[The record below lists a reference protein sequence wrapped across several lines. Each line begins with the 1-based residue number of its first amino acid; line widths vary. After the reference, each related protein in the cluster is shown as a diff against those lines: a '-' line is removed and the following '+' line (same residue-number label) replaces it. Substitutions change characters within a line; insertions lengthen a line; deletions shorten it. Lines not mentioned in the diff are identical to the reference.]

1 MSDFSPF
8 VMERWQSIHENR
20 VPYNLSESGVHPLT
34 LNELVALSGTSD
46 IGDTLIGYGQSN
58 GTDILRSHVARLYDG
73 CSDSCVVATNGS
85 AEANLIALWE
95 LVRPGDAIAI
105 VVPTYMQTYG
115 LAQNF
120 GVEVREIRLREDSGW
135 QPDPADI
142 AAAIDERTRVVVV
155 TNPNNP
161 TGAILKDEARAAI
174 IAAAQ
179 RTGAW
184 ILADEVYRGAELNGV
199 PTPSFFGEY
208 ERVIATGSLSKAYGL
223 PGLRL
228 GWAIAPETTAARLW
242 GRKDYLTISP
252 GELTDR
258 IGAIALDPQVR
269 PRILERTRRYLHE
282 GLGVLKP
289 WLEQQGAF
297 SYRPPEAG
305 AILYAR
311 YNLPVNSSVMAE
323 QLRAAHGVLIV
334 PGDHFG
340 MDHFIRLGFGG
351 QKSHLEAALARFQN
365 YLLGARA
372 LLR

>member
-34 LNELVALSGTSD
+34 LNELAELSGVRD
-46 IGDTLIGYGQSN
+46 IGETLLGYGQSN
-58 GTDILRSHVARLYDG
+58 GTDILRSRIARLYNG
-73 CSDSCVVATNGS
+73 CADSCVVATNGS

-95 LVRPGDAIAI
+95 LVRPGDTIAI

-120 GVEVREIRLREDSGW
+120 GVEVREIRLREDLEW

-142 AAAIDERTRVVVV
+142 AAAIDARTRVVVV

-161 TGAILKDEARAAI
+161 TGAILKDDARAAI
-174 IAAAQ
+174 VAAAQ

-184 ILADEVYRGAELNGV
+184 ILADEVYSGAEIDGV
-199 PTPSFFGEY
+199 QTRSFVGAY
-208 ERVIATGSLSKAYGL
+208 DRVIATGSLSKAYGL

-228 GWAIAPETTAARLW
+228 GWAVAPEPQAVRLW
-242 GRKDYLTISP
+242 ARKDYLTISP

-258 IGAIALDPQVR
+258 IAAIALDPEVR
-269 PRILERTRRYLHE
+269 PRILERTRRYLEE
-282 GLGVLKP
+282 GLGVLIP
-289 WLEQQGAF
+289 WLEHQQTF
-297 SYRPPEAG
+297 RYRLPDAG
-305 AILYAR
+305 AILYAH
-311 YNLPVNSSVMAE
+311 YDFPINSSDMAE
-323 QLRAAHGVLIV
+323 RLRADHGVLIV

-351 QKSHLEAALARFQN
+351 QKSHLEGALARVGD

-372 LLR
+372 LLS

>member
-20 VPYNLSESGVHPLT
+20 VAYNLSESGVHPLT
-34 LNELVALSGTSD
+34 LNELAELSGVGN
-46 IGDTLIGYGQSN
+46 IGETVIGYGQSN
-58 GTDILRSHVARLYDG
+58 GSDVLRSHVARVYNG

-105 VVPTYMQTYG
+105 IVPTYMQTYG

-142 AAAIDERTRVVVV
+142 AAAIDDRTRVVVV
-155 TNPNNP
+155 TNPSNP
-161 TGAILKDEARAAI
+161 TGAIMKDDARAAI

-184 ILADEVYRGAELNGV
+184 ILADEVYSGAELDGV
-199 PTPSFFGEY
+199 PRPSFFGEY

-223 PGLRL
+223 PGFRL
-228 GWAIAPETTAARLW
+228 GWAVAPEAQAARLW
-242 GRKDYLTISP
+242 ARKDYLTISP

-258 IGAIALDPQVR
+258 IGAIALDPKVR
-269 PRILERTRRYLHE
+269 PRVLERTRRYLDE
-282 GLGVLKP
+282 GLDVLES
-289 WLEQQGAF
+289 WLNETGGF
-297 SYRPPEAG
+297 TYRRPEAG

-311 YNLPVNSSVMAE
+311 YDYPINSSDMAE
-323 QLRAAHGVLIV
+323 ALRAIHGVLVV

-340 MDHFIRLGFGG
+340 MDHFVRLGFGG
-351 QKSHLEAALARFQN
+351 QKTHLEEALARFAN

>member
-1 MSDFSPF
+1 MSDFDPF

-34 LNELVALSGTSD
+34 LNALAELSGVTD
-46 IGDTLIGYGQSN
+46 IGETLLGYGQSN
-58 GTDILRSHVARLYDG
+58 GSDVLRSRVARLYDG
-73 CSDSCVVATNGS
+73 CNESCVVATNGS

-120 GVEVREIRLREDSGW
+120 GVQVREIRLREDSGW

-142 AAAIDERTRVVVV
+142 TAAIDERTRVVIV

-174 IAAAQ
+174 VGAAQ
-179 RTGAW
+179 RAGAW
-184 ILADEVYRGAELNGV
+184 ILADEVYRGAELDGV
-199 PTPSFFGEY
+199 HTPSFFGGY

-228 GWAIAPETTAARLW
+228 GWAIASAEKCTRLW
-242 GRKDYLTISP
+242 ARKDYLTISP

-269 PRILERTRRYLHE
+269 PRILERTRRYLNE
-282 GLGVLKP
+282 GVTVLEH
-289 WLEQQGAF
+289 WLDEMGTF
-297 SYRPPEAG
+297 TYRRPDAG

-311 YNLPVNSSVMAE
+311 YDFPVNSSTMAE
-323 QLRAAHGVLIV
+323 QLRAEHGVLIV

-340 MDHFIRLGFGG
+340 MDHFVRIGFGG
-351 QKSHLEAALARFQN
+351 QKAHLEAALARFGN

>member
-1 MSDFSPF
+1 MSEFSPF

-34 LNELVALSGTSD
+34 LDELAEMSGVSD
-46 IGDTLIGYGQSN
+46 IGETLIGYGQSN
-58 GTDILRSHVARLYDG
+58 GSDLLRSHVARLYDG
-73 CSDSCVVATNGS
+73 CSESCVVATNGS

-120 GVEVREIRLREDSGW
+120 GVEVREIPLREDAGW

-155 TNPNNP
+155 TNPSNP
-161 TGAILKDEARAAI
+161 TGAIMKGNARAAI
-174 IAAAQ
+174 ISAAQ
-179 RTGAW
+179 RAGAW
-184 ILADEVYRGAELNGV
+184 ILADEVYSGAELDGV
-199 PTPSFFGEY
+199 PTRSFFGEY

-228 GWAIAPETTAARLW
+228 GWAVAPEAMAARLW
-242 GRKDYLTISP
+242 ARKDYLTISP

-258 IGAIALDPQVR
+258 IGAIALDPEVR
-269 PRILERTRRYLHE
+269 PRVLARTRRYLHD
-282 GLGVLKP
+282 GLDVLEA
-289 WLEQQGAF
+289 WLGQMGAF
-297 SYRPPEAG
+297 TYRRPEAG

-311 YNLPVNSSVMAE
+311 YDFPINSSAMAE
-323 QLRAAHGVLIV
+323 QLRAVHGVLIV

-340 MDHFIRLGFGG
+340 MDHFVRIGFGG
-351 QKSHLEAALARFQN
+351 QKSHLEAALARFAD